1 MGKEGSKMKTF
12 KIILVLFAILVLSGC
27 NTTKQADG
35 GLKEDEVIVE
45 NPTDKN
51 NAQTGLNE
59 AYSMDLDSLIVDESL
74 QTSEFAMYAHEGAE
88 FVKALEDGTITVT
101 PEHYFKHDKSSG
113 EIYGYSHEAPYDE
126 IRELIIPSMINEN
139 VVTGIRYNSFS
150 AMDLERVVLPDTIKT
165 IGDGAFEANNLTEL
179 HLPHGLEEIGKSA
192 FQINRLTE
200 IILPNS
206 VTKIDEKAFNSND
219 IKEIY
224 LGTDLMV
231 GGFKVFDWNKVDVI
245 VNESSL
251 TLKNIGY
258 MLDIENGADQKQT
271 GTIDRGNDPIKI
283 VSKLN

>member
-1 MGKEGSKMKTF
+1 MKTL
-12 KIILVLFAILVLSGC
+12 KIILVLFAILALSGC
-27 NTTKQADG
+27 NSTKQADG
-35 GLKEDEVIVE
+35 GSKVDGVILE
-45 NPTDKN
+45 NPSDKN
-51 NAQTGLNE
+51 NAQTGSNE
-59 AYSMDLDSLIVDESL
+59 AYSMDLGVLVIDESL
-74 QTSEFAMYAHEGAE
+74 NTSAYVTYAHEGAE
-88 FVKALEDGTITVT
+88 FVKALEDGSITVT
-101 PEHYFKHDKSSG
+101 PEHYFKHDKASG

-126 IRELIIPSMINEN
+126 IRELIIPSMINGN

-192 FQINRLTE
+192 FQINRLKE

-219 IKEIY
+219 IKEVY

-258 MLDIENGADQKQT
+258 MLDIDNGADEKQT
-271 GTIDRGNDPIKI
+271 GIIDRGKQPIQVVRK
-283 VSKLN
+283 